1 MTTREFVP
9 SRLEFARK
17 RKGIPRTKLAAL
29 LGLSPKTL
37 QRWEV
42 GATAPSEDQLIEL
55 AKNLRVLPEFFSSPE
70 IEVIP
75 DSAVSFRA
83 ASKMTAAERDGATA
97 SGRLGVE
104 FMRWVET
111 MFDLP
116 VNNVPTLTGWNP
128 ELAAEAVRERWNL
141 GSGLIRQ
148 LLSVCELHGIRVMSL
163 APDYRNVDAFSFYD
177 RGTPFIFL
185 NTTKTAERLRFDLAH
200 ELGHLVMHGEYEVC
214 QGRGAETQ
222 ANDFAS
228 AFLMPRDSVLSAG
241 LFGSNVDQVIR
252 AKGKWQVA
260 AMALAHRLNSLGLVT
275 EWGYRSLCVEL
286 SKRGFRRSEPGSQLR
301 HEGSQVLGKVMSSL
315 RGDGFTTRRVA
326 AEMCLPTSEFASY
339 LFGLTVTSQDGE
351 GNSSSIGDKPRLE
364 IVGGTAQVDQPY
376 MRAIDDCPEERREE

>member
-29 LGLSPKTL
+29 LGLNPKTL
-37 QRWEV
+37 QRWET
-42 GATAPSEDQLIEL
+42 GATAPTEDQLAEL
-55 AKNLRVLPEFFSSPE
+55 AEQLRVLPDFFFSPE

-75 DSAVSFRA
+75 DNAVSFRA
-83 ASKMTAAERDGATA
+83 LTKMTAAERDGATA

-104 FMRWVET
+104 LMRWVET
-111 MFDLP
+111 IFDLP
-116 VNNVPTLTGWNP
+116 TNDVPTLTGWRP
-128 ELAAEAVRERWNL
+128 ELAAEAIRERWNV

-148 LLSVCELHGIRVMSL
+148 LLPVCELHGIRVMSL
-163 APDYRNVDAFSFYD
+163 APDYHNVDAFSFYD
-177 RGTPFIFL
+177 KGTPFIFL

-200 ELGHLVMHGEYEVC
+200 ELGHLIMHGEYEVC
-214 QGRGAETQ
+214 QGREAETQ

-241 LFGSNVDQVIR
+241 LFGSNVEQVIR
-252 AKGKWQVA
+252 AKSKWHVA

-301 HEGSQVLGKVMSSL
+301 HESSQILGKVMTAL
-315 RGDGFTTRRVA
+315 RADGFTTRRIA
-326 AEMCLPTSEFASY
+326 AEIGLPASEFAAY
-339 LFGLTVTSQDGE
+339 LFGLAVTSQDGA
-351 GNSSSIGDKPRLE
+351 GNASSSGERPRLE
-364 IVGGTAQVDQPY
+364 VVGGTAHAYQAY
-376 MRAIDDCPEERREE
+376 IRAIDDCRVE

>member
-1 MTTREFVP
+1 MTPREFVP

-17 RKGIPRTKLAAL
+17 RKGIPRTKLAGL
-29 LGLSPKTL
+29 LSLSQKTL

-42 GATAPSEDQLIEL
+42 GSNSPSMGQVTQLSEQL
-55 AKNLRVLPEFFSSPE
+55 GVLPDFFFSPE
-70 IEVIP
+70 IEVVP
-75 DSAVSFRA
+75 DNAVSFRA
-83 ASKMTAAERDGATA
+83 LTKMTAAERDGATA

-104 FMRWVET
+104 FLRWVET
-111 MFDLP
+111 IFDLP
-116 VNNVPTLTGWNP
+116 ANDVPTLTGWKP

-141 GSGLIRQ
+141 GTGVVRQ

-163 APDYRNVDAFSFYD
+163 APDYHNVDAFSFYD
-177 RGTPFIFL
+177 KGTPFIFL

-200 ELGHLVMHGEYEVC
+200 ELGHLTMHGEHETC
-214 QGRGAETQ
+214 QGREAETQ

-252 AKGKWQVA
+252 AKDKWQVA

-301 HEGSQVLGKVMSSL
+301 HESSQILGKVMAAL
-315 RGDGFTTRRVA
+315 RSDGFTTRRIA
-326 AEMCLPTSEFASY
+326 AEIGLPASEFTAY
-339 LFGLTVTSQDGE
+339 LFGLAVTSQDGA
-351 GNSSSIGDKPRLE
+351 GNASVGERPRLE
-364 IVGGTAQVDQPY
+364 VVEG
-376 MRAIDDCPEERREE
+376 

>member
-29 LGLSPKTL
+29 LGVNPKTL
-37 QRWEV
+37 QRWEAGV
-42 GATAPSEDQLIEL
+42 TTPAEDQIVEL
-55 AKNLRVLPEFFSSPE
+55 AEQLRVLPKFFSSAD
-70 IEVIP
+70 IEVVP
-75 DSAVSFRA
+75 DDAVSFRA
-83 ASKMTAAERDGATA
+83 LTKMTAAERDGATA

-116 VNNVPTLTGWNP
+116 ANSVPTLTGWKP

-141 GSGLIRQ
+141 GSGLIRE
-148 LLSVCELHGIRVMSL
+148 LLPVCELHGIRVMSL
-163 APDYRNVDAFSFYD
+163 APEYHNVDAFSFYD
-177 RGTPFIFL
+177 KGTPFVFL

-214 QGRGAETQ
+214 QGREAEMQ
-222 ANDFAS
+222 SNDFAS

-241 LFGSNVDQVIR
+241 LFGSNVEQVIR
-252 AKGKWQVA
+252 AKSKWHVA

-301 HEGSQVLGKVMSSL
+301 HESSQILGKVMAAL
-315 RGDGFTTRRVA
+315 RADGFTTRRVA
-326 AEMCLPTSEFASY
+326 TEIGLPATEFAAY
-339 LFGLTVTSQDGE
+339 LFGLTVTYQDGA
-351 GNSSSIGDKPRLE
+351 GSAPTIRDRPRLE
-364 IVGGTAQVDQPY
+364 VVGGTAQADHAYVSAFD
-376 MRAIDDCPEERREE
+376 E

>member
-1 MTTREFVP
+1 
-9 SRLEFARK
+9 
-17 RKGIPRTKLAAL
+17 LAAL

-37 QRWEV
+37 QRWET
-42 GATAPSEDQLIEL
+42 GATAPNEDQLAEL
-55 AKNLRVLPEFFSSPE
+55 AEQLGVLPDFFFSPE

-75 DSAVSFRA
+75 DDAVSFRA
-83 ASKMTAAERDGATA
+83 LTKMTAAERDGATA

-111 MFDLP
+111 RFDLP
-116 VNNVPTLTGWNP
+116 TNNVPTLTGWRP
-128 ELAAEAVRERWNL
+128 ELAAEAVRERWNI

-148 LLSVCELHGIRVMSL
+148 LLPVCELHGIRVMGL
-163 APDYRNVDAFSFYD
+163 APDYHNVDAFSFYD
-177 RGTPFIFL
+177 KGTPFVFL

-200 ELGHLVMHGEYEVC
+200 ELGHLIMHGEYEVC
-214 QGRGAETQ
+214 QGREAETQ

-252 AKGKWQVA
+252 AKSRWHVA

-301 HEGSQVLGKVMSSL
+301 HESSQILGKVMTAL
-315 RGDGFTTRRVA
+315 RADGFTTRRIA
-326 AEMCLPTSEFASY
+326 AEIGLPTSEFAAY
-339 LFGLTVTSQDGE
+339 LFGLAVTSQDGG
-351 GNSSSIGDKPRLE
+351 GNAPQFGDRPRLE
-364 IVGGTAQVDQPY
+364 VVGGTAH
-376 MRAIDDCPEERREE
+376 A

>member
-1 MTTREFVP
+1 MTREFVP

-29 LGLSPKTL
+29 IGLNPKTL
-37 QRWEV
+37 QRWET
-42 GATAPSEDQLIEL
+42 GATAPNEDQLVQL
-55 AKNLRVLPEFFSSPE
+55 AEHLSVLPDFFFSPE

-75 DSAVSFRA
+75 DDAVSFRA

-104 FMRWVET
+104 FVRWVES

-116 VNNVPTLTGWNP
+116 ANNVPTLTGWNP

-148 LLSVCELHGIRVMSL
+148 LLPVCELHGIRVMSL
-163 APDYRNVDAFSFYD
+163 APDYYNVDAFSFYAK
-177 RGTPFIFL
+177 GTPFIFV

-214 QGRGAETQ
+214 QGREAETQ

-228 AFLMPRDSVLSAG
+228 AFLMPRDSVLSAR

-252 AKGKWQVA
+252 AKSKWDVA

-301 HEGSQVLGKVMSSL
+301 HESSQALGKVMTAL
-315 RGDGFTTRRVA
+315 RADGFTAPRIA
-326 AEMCLPTSEFASY
+326 AEIGLPSSEFAAY
-339 LFGLTVTSQDGE
+339 LFGLAVTFQEGE
-351 GNSSSIGDKPRLE
+351 GVNSSPGGKPRLQ
-364 IVGGTAQVDQPY
+364 IIGGTAHVYHP
-376 MRAIDDCPEERREE
+376 